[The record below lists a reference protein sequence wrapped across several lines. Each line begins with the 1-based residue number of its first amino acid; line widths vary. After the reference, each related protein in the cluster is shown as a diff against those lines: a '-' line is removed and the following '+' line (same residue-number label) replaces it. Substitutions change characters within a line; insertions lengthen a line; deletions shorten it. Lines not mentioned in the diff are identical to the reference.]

1 MLKFQYDG
9 REKIRIKTV
18 NRVKNERMKIIK
30 AQQKNKKNTKYN
42 TNYKNS
48 KSVDKTETDKIRQK
62 MIESGQK
69 SIELVKKRQRL
80 NIGNFIEE
88 QINRDLML
96 KTQMAKDRRIKAVE
110 EENLKELER
119 KKSEKEKKLKIQ
131 ELKRQEELNR
141 MNEENENK
149 RKEMEENEIQR
160 KNDILEEEKKN
171 QIYLKNKNELEN
183 LKYQERK
190 KGIEEEN
197 KKKEYKIRQKIW

>member
-48 KSVDKTETDKIRQK
+48 KSLDKSETDKIRIK
-62 MIESGQK
+62 MIEKGQK
-69 SIELVKKRQRL
+69 SIELVKKTQRL

-96 KTQMAKDRRIKAVE
+96 KTQMAKERRIKAIE

>member
-9 REKIRIKTV
+9 REKIRIKTI

-30 AQQKNKKNTKYN
+30 AQQKNKKKSKNNTS
-42 TNYKNS
+42 YKNS
-48 KSVDKTETDKIRQK
+48 KSVDKSETDKFRQK

-80 NIGNFIEE
+80 NIDNFIEE
-88 QINRDLML
+88 QINKDLML
-96 KTQMAKDRRIKAVE
+96 KTHMAKDRKIKAIE

-141 MNEENENK
+141 MIEENENK
-149 RKEMEENEIQR
+149 KKEMEEKEIQR
-160 KNDILEEEKKN
+160 KNDILEEEKKKSN
-171 QIYLKNKNELEN
+171 IF
-183 LKYQERK
+183 K
-190 KGIEEEN
+190 K
-197 KKKEYKIRQKIW
+197 